1 MKKLKQK
8 VFFTIFLILTI
19 SLCSFILIF
28 NIQNYNQEKRSI
40 TNNLAQITSN
50 SQKIEEN
57 NKLNMLPD
65 ESYETGHI
73 EQDDDLHD
81 APEDVNVVFMDSI
94 VYTVLLD
101 ENDHVK
107 DVINHSQNNKT
118 IDEIKNVAERILES
132 DNFSQTKIGNLYFD
146 DYSYS
151 CLEGKSLIILDN
163 SPVKDRLLSYLR
175 TSVIICVVLE
185 IIIFFVSHV
194 ITKWIIQPVKISFDK
209 QKQFIAD
216 ASHELKTP
224 LSVIIASSD
233 ALQDDPLEK
242 KWLNY
247 IKNEAN
253 RMNGLIKDL
262 LELAQ
267 SENEIQKVFEVG
279 DLSKIVELS
288 VLTFEGKTF
297 EKDLQLE
304 YDIEDHIK
312 MNMNENSIKQLVE
325 ILLDNAIKHS
335 KAQGKIQVFL
345 KQKGYEIYLEVKNQG
360 QSIPEGEEEKI
371 FERFYRVDKSRS
383 RADNRY
389 GLGLAIAKNIA
400 ENHQGKISAKSNQG
414 LTTFQIIFKKA

>member
-1 MKKLKQK
+1 MKKLKQQ

-19 SLCSFILIF
+19 SLFSFIFVF
-28 NIQNYNQEKRSI
+28 NIQNYNQEKQTI
-40 TNNLAQITSN
+40 INNLDQISSI

-57 NKLNMLPD
+57 NKPNTLLD
-65 ESYETGHI
+65 ENDDIDNI
-73 EQDDDLHD
+73 EKNNDLQG
-81 APEDVNVVFMDSI
+81 APEDMNVVFMDSI

-101 ENDHVK
+101 KYNHVK
-107 DVINHSQNNKT
+107 DVINHSQNNMT
-118 IDEIKNVAERILES
+118 YDEIENIATNILEN
-132 DNFSQTKIGNLYFD
+132 DDFLQTKIGNLYFD

-151 CLEGKSLIILDN
+151 YLEGKSLIILDN
-163 SPVKDRLLSYLR
+163 SIVKARLFSYLQ
-175 TSVIICVVLE
+175 TSAIICVILE
-185 IIIFFVSHV
+185 CILFFVSYV

-233 ALQDDPLEK
+233 ALQDNPLEK

-253 RMNGLIKDL
+253 RMNDLITDL

-267 SENEIQKVFEVG
+267 SENEIQKIFKVG

-297 EKDLQLE
+297 EKNLQLE

-312 MNMNENSIKQLVE
+312 MNMDENSIKQLLE

-335 KAQGKIQVFL
+335 QSHGKIQVFL
-345 KQKGYEIYLEVKNQG
+345 KQKDNEICLEVKNQG
-360 QSIPEGEEEKI
+360 QSIPDGEEEKI
-371 FERFYRVDKSRS
+371 FERFYRVDKSRN

-389 GLGLAIAKNIA
+389 GLGLAIAKNIV
-400 ENHQGKISAKSNQG
+400 ENHQGKITAKSNQE
-414 LTTFQIIFKKA
+414 LTTFQIILKKA